1 MKVFQK
7 KIKDP
12 FLNTKNTKS
21 LSDQGISGMV
31 FKQVML
37 RCFETEQRQSLSMKL
52 FLTPMAIAILV
63 AFASSLTAKEP
74 IAIYSTSFEQTKPG
88 IFKKYQDTSV
98 RWVSKGKSEI
108 TRSYAHT
115 GKQCLRIYG
124 GKENTL
130 EVTFHGALQNSRG
143 ISFKA
148 ERWTSKNPFE
158 FRLVA
163 QVNGNWKEV
172 ANLDQLVITGRGFHS
187 SITLKLPHEIIGG
200 LRFIVTAPTKAG
212 VLIDDLKL
220 LKGVPENVTKLPKVC
235 TDPIAHLLE
244 KKDIFISGTKNTH
257 TFRIPAI
264 ITANNGDLIASCDAR
279 RNSSGDLIWVRD
291 IDIVVRRSTDNGR
304 TWGPM
309 ETVIDYGDKSVG
321 KPASDPSLILDRT
334 TGEIFCFYN
343 FMDQVKAPK
352 EFRLHVQR
360 SKDHGKTWS
369 KPLDITDE
377 IAKPSWKMDF
387 KFITS
392 GRGIQR
398 RNGDLLHTLVN
409 LKNGLHLFGSKDH
422 GKTWHFIDTPIKPA
436 NESKV
441 IELADESLM
450 INSRLN
456 GKGFRGVHRSDDN
469 GKSWS
474 YEMDT
479 SQVDPGCNGAVLRY
493 TSVKDG
499 YKKNR
504 LLLVHSN
511 SPRGR
516 KNLVVKISY
525 DEGKTWSK
533 GKVIDPGPAAYSDIT
548 ICKDGTIGVL
558 YEPGYKAIRF
568 TRFTLEDLT
577 SGKDKL
583 AISYKPAN

>member
-1 MKVFQK
+1 
-7 KIKDP
+7 
-12 FLNTKNTKS
+12 
-21 LSDQGISGMV
+21 MV
-31 FKQVML
+31 FKQVLL
-37 RCFETEQRQSLSMKL
+37 RCFETSQRQSLSMKL

-63 AFASSLTAKEP
+63 AFASSLSAKEP

-148 ERWTSKNPFE
+148 ERWTSKNPFK

-244 KKDIFISGTKNTH
+244 KRDIFISGTKNTH

-264 ITANNGDLIASCDAR
+264 ITAKNGDLIASCDAR

-360 SKDHGKTWS
+360 
-369 KPLDITDE
+369 
-377 IAKPSWKMDF
+377 
-387 KFITS
+387 
-392 GRGIQR
+392 
-398 RNGDLLHTLVN
+398 
-409 LKNGLHLFGSKDH
+409 SKDH

-577 SGKDKL
+577 EGQDQL
-583 AISYKPAN
+583 TIPYKPVN